1 MARER
6 RRPGGVGKQNGY
18 LKYPHKG
25 KNVYAY
31 TVTPISISLDI
42 YKTIVLSSRAYLT
55 LQTKIIIINYL
66 YKYKNI
72 TNFSTIKKKR
82 KNKRNTIRF
91 IYSYKRENS
100 FWFYKKTVNRQRKKK
115 LIQRKRTKRKRQCL
129 GGVASASLPHGLC
142 RKAQVSAVT
151 GGCMPGQWSFIIS

>member
-6 RRPGGVGKQNGY
+6 RRPGEWENKDGY

-31 TVTPISISLDI
+31 TVSPISISLAI
-42 YKTIVLSSRAYLT
+42 YQTIVFSSRAYLT
-55 LQTKIIIINYL
+55 LQTQIIIINYL

-91 IYSYKRENS
+91 IYSYERENS